1 MNVGA
6 LIDIEQIKQVKA
18 RYFRF
23 VDTKQWAELA
33 DLFTEDCEVR
43 YGETEQ
49 DTWITG
55 RVALIKLLQR
65 AIGDGVTVHHGHM
78 PEVTLHSQT
87 TASLV
92 IAMFDYVESA
102 GDRPIRLRG
111 YGHYHESYIKSDD
124 GQWRIRRL
132 QLTRL
137 RVDPL

>member
-1 MNVGA
+1 MNVET

-49 DTWITG
+49 DAWITG
-55 RVALIKLLQR
+55 PVALIRLLQR

-78 PEVTLHSQT
+78 PEVTLQSEM

-92 IAMFDYVESA
+92 IAMFDYVEVP
-102 GDRPIRLRG
+102 GDRPILLRG
-111 YGHYHESYIKSDD
+111 YGHYHESLIKSD
-124 GQWRIRRL
+124 GQWRIRRF

>member
-1 MNVGA
+1 MNVES

-49 DTWITG
+49 DAWITG
-55 RVALIKLLQR
+55 PVALIRLLQR

-78 PEVTLHSQT
+78 PEVTLQSEM

-92 IAMFDYVESA
+92 IAMFDYVEVP

-111 YGHYHESYIKSDD
+111 YGHYHESLIKSDD
-124 GQWRIRRL
+124 GRWRIRRL

>member
-1 MNVGA
+1 MNVES
-6 LIDIEQIKQVKA
+6 LIAIEQIKQVKA

-49 DTWITG
+49 DAWITG
-55 RVALIKLLQR
+55 RGALIRLLQR
-65 AIGDGVTVHHGHM
+65 AIANGVTVHHGHM
-78 PEVTLHSQT
+78 PEVTLQSET

-92 IAMFDYVESA
+92 IAMSDYVETA

-111 YGHYHESYIKSDD
+111 YGHYHESFTKSED
-124 GQWRIRRL
+124 GQWRIRSL

>member
-1 MNVGA
+1 MNVES

-49 DTWITG
+49 DAWITG
-55 RVALIKLLQR
+55 PVALIRLLQR

-78 PEVTLHSQT
+78 PEVTLHSET

-92 IAMFDYVESA
+92 IAMFDYVEVP

-111 YGHYHESYIKSDD
+111 YGHYHESLIKSDD
-124 GQWRIRRL
+124 GRWRIRRL

>member
-1 MNVGA
+1 MNVES

-49 DTWITG
+49 DAWITG
-55 RVALIKLLQR
+55 PVALIRLLQR

-78 PEVTLHSQT
+78 PEVTLQSET

-92 IAMFDYVESA
+92 IAMFDYVEA
-102 GDRPIRLRG
+102 PGDRPIRLRG
-111 YGHYHESYIKSDD
+111 YGHYHESFIKSDD